1 MRSFKIGSAFEIPVK
16 LDLTFLLVLP
26 LFGWLISAQV
36 GELVTVL
43 NEVAGIELDAAVL
56 TAGSMPLI
64 VGMIAAVGLFAGVLL
79 HEFGHALVAMRHGF
93 PIESIT
99 LWFLGGIAQLSEQP
113 EEWRTELYIALAGPA
128 VSVGLGVLL
137 WLGLAFVPASM
148 NVLGFLVAYLALIN
162 LALAA
167 FNMLPGF
174 PMDGGRVLR
183 ALLARNRSF
192 ARATHLAAEVGK
204 GVAILLGIF
213 GLFGGNIILIAIAFF
228 IYVGAA
234 GESQQTTL
242 KAAFE
247 GVTVADVMT
256 PGADVT
262 TVTPDETVADL
273 VERMFRKRY
282 TGFPVERNGEIVG
295 MVTLSD
301 ARDVDPVE
309 REAYTVA
316 DVMSTDLHTIE
327 VQADAAAALERMQQ
341 ESVGRLLVVDG
352 FGEMAGLLSRTD
364 LMRAFEIIK
373 ESGLQPAERDFDPEG
388 RFVDGDLDSP
398 RW

>member
-1 MRSFKIGSAFEIPVK
+1 MRSFQIGSAFGIPVK

-26 LFGWLISAQV
+26 LFGWLISVQV
-36 GELVTVL
+36 GDLVSIL
-43 NEVAGIELDAAVL
+43 NGLAGIELDAAVL

-79 HEFGHALVAMRHGF
+79 HEFGHALVAMRYGF

-128 VSVGLGVLL
+128 VSVALGVVL
-137 WLGLAFVPASM
+137 WIGLAFVPASM
-148 NVLGFLVAYLALIN
+148 HVFGFLVAYLAVIN
-162 LALAA
+162 IALAA
-167 FNMLPGF
+167 FNLLPGF

-183 ALLARNRSF
+183 ALLARKRTF
-192 ARATHLAAEVGK
+192 ARATQLAAEVGK
-204 GVAILLGIF
+204 GVALLLGIF

-228 IYVGAA
+228 IYIGAA

-256 PGADVT
+256 AAEDVT
-262 TVTPDETVADL
+262 TVDPEESVADL
-273 VERMFRKRY
+273 VERMFRTRY

-295 MVTLSD
+295 MVTLTD

-309 REAYTVA
+309 RDAYTVA
-316 DVMSTDLHTIE
+316 DVMSSDLRTIE
-327 VQADAAAALERMQQ
+327 ERADAATALETIQK

-373 ESGLQPAERDFDPEG
+373 TSGRQPVERDLDPDG
-388 RFVDGDLDSP
+388 RFVDGDPESP

>member
-1 MRSFKIGSAFEIPVK
+1 MRSFRIGSAFGIPVK

-26 LFGWLISAQV
+26 LFGWLISVQV
-36 GELVTVL
+36 GDLVSVL
-43 NEVAGIELDAAVL
+43 NETMGLQLDVAVL
-56 TAGSMPLI
+56 TAGSMPFVI
-64 VGMIAAVGLFAGVLL
+64 GMAAAIGLFAGVLL
-79 HEFGHALVAMRHGF
+79 HEFGHALVAMRYGF

-113 EEWRTELYIALAGPA
+113 EEWRTELYIAIAGPI
-128 VSVGLGVLL
+128 VSVAIGVIL
-137 WLGLAFVPASM
+137 WVGLAFVPASM

-162 LALAA
+162 IVLAV

-183 ALLARNRSF
+183 ALLARKRSF

-228 IYVGAA
+228 IYIGAA

-256 PGADVT
+256 PEESVS
-262 TVTPDETVADL
+262 TVSPALTVSEL
-273 VERMFRKRY
+273 IERMFRHRY
-282 TGFPVERNGEIVG
+282 TGFPVEQNDEIIG
-295 MVTLSD
+295 MVTLAD
-301 ARDVDPVE
+301 AREVEAVE
-309 REAYTVA
+309 RDAYTVE
-316 DVMSTDLHTIE
+316 DVMSTTLHTIE
-327 VQADAAAALERMQQ
+327 EGVDAATALERMQK
-341 ESVGRLLVVDG
+341 ESIGRLLVVDE

-373 ESGLQPAERDFDPEG
+373 TSGLQPEKQGREPDR
-388 RFVDGDLDSP
+388 RFVDGDADSP

>member
-1 MRSFKIGSAFEIPVK
+1 MRSFRIGSAFGIPVK

-26 LFGWLISAQV
+26 IFAWLISSQV
-36 GELVTVL
+36 GDLVSVL
-43 NEVAGIELDAAVL
+43 NELMGLQLDVAVL
-56 TAGSMPLI
+56 TAGSMPWI
-64 VGMIAAVGLFAGVLL
+64 VGMAAAIGLFAGVLL
-79 HEFGHALVAMRHGF
+79 HEFGHALVAMRYGF

-113 EEWRTELYIALAGPA
+113 EEWRTELYIAIAGPA
-128 VSVGLGVLL
+128 VSVAIGVVL
-137 WLGLAFVPASM
+137 WVSLAFVPASM

-162 LALAA
+162 IVLAV

-204 GVAILLGIF
+204 GVAIILGIL
-213 GLFGGNIILIAIAFF
+213 GLFGGNLILIAIAFF
-228 IYVGAA
+228 IYIGAA

-247 GVTVADVMT
+247 GVSVADVMT
-256 PGADVT
+256 PEASVST
-262 TVTPDETVADL
+262 IEPDRTVADL
-273 VERMFRKRY
+273 IEQMFRHRY
-282 TGFPVERNGEIVG
+282 TGFPVERDGEILG
-295 MVTLSD
+295 MVTLAD
-301 ARDVDPVE
+301 ARKVDQVE
-309 REAYTVA
+309 RDAYTVE
-316 DVMSTDLHTIE
+316 DVMSTELHTIE
-327 VQADAAAALERMQQ
+327 EWADAATALERMQQ
-341 ESVGRLLVVDG
+341 QSIGRLLVVDER
-352 FGEMAGLLSRTD
+352 GEMAGLLSRTD

-373 ESGLQPAERDFDPEG
+373 SSGLQPEKQGLGPDR
-388 RFVDGDLDSP
+388 RFVDGDPDSP